1 MQIGTKKITWRL
13 SAAVVT
19 KVALLTALAFV
30 LYLAKFNLPFMF
42 PSFLEMQFS
51 ELPAMLAGFSMGPV
65 AGVLVVVFKCLL
77 KFPLTSTAYVGEL
90 TDMLIGIAYVLPAA
104 IIYRLRKNRKHALIG
119 IGVGMLSEAV
129 LAVIVNR
136 YISIPFYT
144 EMMFGGDLGAIVGVC
159 SAIYPGATEQNF
171 YAFYLGLGVVPF
183 NLLRCLL
190 MSLLTFLLYKRLS
203 VLLHWEGRRLT
214 RRISGEYRSHSEEDT
229 YAVAERIA
237 ATLNGGETILLS
249 GDLGAGK
256 TTFVKG
262 LAEALG
268 VEEEVTS
275 PTFTLLN
282 VYTSGRLPLYH
293 ADMYRAE
300 DEDETYELG
309 LFEDAPEDAVR
320 VIEWNKSSDLTDRV
334 IDVRITS
341 EGDSRRLI
349 KVADSAEGADT
360 AAPAAGADDAETRDG
375 PADAE
380 DLSGLEPE
388 GESGGDPE
396 QPEKQK

>member
-104 IIYRLRKNRKHALIG
+104 IIYRLRKDRKHALIG

-159 SAIYPGATEQNF
+159 SAIYPGATEQN
-171 YAFYLGLGVVPF
+171 GSHRTE
-183 NLLRCLL
+183 LLRLL
-190 MSLLTFLLYKRLS
+190 SRSRSGAVQSAALPSDVPSHLPSLQ
-203 VLLHWEGRRLT
+203 
-214 RRISGEYRSHSEEDT
+214 
-229 YAVAERIA
+229 AAERA
-237 ATLNGGETILLS
+237 S
-249 GDLGAGK
+249 
-256 TTFVKG
+256 
-262 LAEALG
+262 ALG
-268 VEEEVTS
+268 GQE
-275 PTFTLLN
+275 
-282 VYTSGRLPLYH
+282 
-293 ADMYRAE
+293 ADPQDIR
-300 DEDETYELG
+300 
-309 LFEDAPEDAVR
+309 
-320 VIEWNKSSDLTDRV
+320 
-334 IDVRITS
+334 
-341 EGDSRRLI
+341 
-349 KVADSAEGADT
+349 
-360 AAPAAGADDAETRDG
+360 
-375 PADAE
+375 
-380 DLSGLEPE
+380 
-388 GESGGDPE
+388 
-396 QPEKQK
+396 

>member
-1 MQIGTKKITWRL
+1 
-13 SAAVVT
+13 
-19 KVALLTALAFV
+19 
-30 LYLAKFNLPFMF
+30 
-42 PSFLEMQFS
+42 
-51 ELPAMLAGFSMGPV
+51 
-65 AGVLVVVFKCLL
+65 
-77 KFPLTSTAYVGEL
+77 
-90 TDMLIGIAYVLPAA
+90 
-104 IIYRLRKNRKHALIG
+104 
-119 IGVGMLSEAV
+119 
-129 LAVIVNR
+129 
-136 YISIPFYT
+136 
-144 EMMFGGDLGAIVGVC
+144 MMFGGDLGAIVGVC

-360 AAPAAGADDAETRDG
+360 AAPAAGADDAVIRQA
-375 PADAE
+375 PAGAE